1 MSEQKL
7 HCEQPRTTTT
17 TIIAVSQDC
26 TNITKAIKKVKDKY
40 IEKMVKKLEIIDV
53 DPFTAWKASKQLHAG
68 LSHLHVDTKNKHI
81 KLKVKIGNL
90 TAKQADQ
97 VQSQGKLFSKQ
108 VFSWNSP
115 FDPNAINKLK
125 AIPTNIAMVDPITL
139 EKLNST

>member
-1 MSEQKL
+1 
-7 HCEQPRTTTT
+7 
-17 TIIAVSQDC
+17 
-26 TNITKAIKKVKDKY
+26 
-40 IEKMVKKLEIIDV
+40 MVKKLEIIDV

-115 FDPNAINKLK
+115 FDPNAINKFK